1 MQNFCLS
8 EAIIERFKKV
18 ESEFGYSEHM
28 VKLNCETVD
37 TWEFR
42 DRKSFELGNI
52 DDLAASIQH
61 GGQCQ
66 PIIVVRPS
74 EVFRPKDDPEAQ
86 YVVIAGYRRWMA
98 CKKHKIDVLAVVRTM
113 SFEQAITVLASEN
126 EKETV
131 SEYSKGMFY
140 HTLLHTEKISEEQLS
155 KRLNISLA
163 SLHTYLSFSL
173 VPEKIWEAIG
183 DISRVS
189 AKTAAVILSFV
200 NQGPMYVKAIISIA
214 NKIAHGYGEKRIQE
228 EVEAI
233 IDKKLNRPPKERKI
247 EHKIKCKGKVILT
260 VHQGRIKMDK
270 TIVADPHYNTLI
282 QKIEEQV
289 VDFANNY
296 LFIDP
301 HHVSH

>member
-1 MQNFCLS
+1 MQNFSLS
-8 EAIIERFKKV
+8 EAIFERFRVV
-18 ESEFGYSEHM
+18 ENELGYSEHM
-28 VKLNCETVD
+28 VKLSCEKID

-42 DRKSFELGNI
+42 DRKGFELGNI
-52 DDLAASIQH
+52 DDLAASIKH

-74 EVFRPKDDPEAQ
+74 EVFKPKDDPSAQ

-98 CKKHKIDVLAVVRTM
+98 CKKHHLDVLAVIRTLT
-113 SFEQAITVLASEN
+113 FEQAITVLASEN

-140 HTLLHTEKISEEQLS
+140 KTLLTTEKISEEQLS

-163 SLHTYLSFSL
+163 SLHTYLSFSQ
-173 VPEKIWEAIG
+173 VPDKIWVAVG

-200 NQGPMYVKAIISIA
+200 NQGPMYVKALISIA
-214 NKIAHGYGEKRIQE
+214 KKIAHGYGEKRIQE

-233 IDKKLNRPPKERKI
+233 IDKKLNRPAKLKEPD
-247 EHKIKCKGKVILT
+247 HKIKCNGKVIMTL
-260 VHQGRIKMDK
+260 HQGKMKLDK
-270 TIVADPHYNTLI
+270 LVTSNPHYNELI
-282 QKIEEQV
+282 SKIEEQINI
-289 VDFANNY
+289 FADTY
-296 LFIDP
+296 LL
-301 HHVSH
+301 